1 MLSPP
6 PPLPPAP
13 PLLPLLLAITHGDL
27 TPARGPSSLGPSW
40 SRRSSP
46 GLPPLCWVQNRG
58 HSENFPHSLLGS
70 MGGALLLPIVKCLK
84 CNAPPSLAED
94 RLSWHRGSQTGHQ
107 GHTEKA
113 NSLPVASPSTLG
125 DQIHL
130 MVKGLAGLA
139 ARISESWGPTV
150 RSCASPRTGPRAAE
164 LHRRRHSF
172 RSAFH
177 MDVFERQKK
186 KVFLFSFLGVSA
198 IVLVSSLPFLW
209 NCV

>member
-1 MLSPP
+1 MVTSHLPKG
-6 PPLPPAP
+6 PLPWA
-13 PLLPLLLAITHGDL
+13 LP
-27 TPARGPSSLGPSW
+27 GPEGAVQGFHLCAGCRTGGTRRISPTPSW
-40 SRRSSP
+40 VA
-46 GLPPLCWVQNRG
+46 W
-58 HSENFPHSLLGS
+58 
-70 MGGALLLPIVKCLK
+70 GGALLLPIVKCLK

-94 RLSWHRGSQTGHQ
+94 RLSWHWGSQTGHQ